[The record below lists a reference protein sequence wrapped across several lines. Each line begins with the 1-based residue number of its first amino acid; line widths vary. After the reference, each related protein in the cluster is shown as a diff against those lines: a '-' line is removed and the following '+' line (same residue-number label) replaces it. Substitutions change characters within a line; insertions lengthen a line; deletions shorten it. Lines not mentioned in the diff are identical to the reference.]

1 MKIRESN
8 SLWLFAT
15 SGLLLNG
22 VKSVP
27 SEPYTASFEAP
38 IIRLNETTTVGY
50 QVNLTTAQST
60 VSGLSI
66 VLCQTSDKKSVDA
79 TNSWQV
85 LDLLSGFCL
94 TTSNTPQEK
103 CKNKPYKGRGNLQFT
118 LLKDAGFNSTGDDS
132 LDNFFLCTSHEDT
145 TQNTICDYSSSIFD
159 ISPAAAGTKLV
170 DQNALNLV
178 PASFS
183 APALLSVT
191 ITSTKSALLQT
202 STPAT
207 TSLSTST
214 STSTSLSLKKK
225 KGLST
230 ASVIGI
236 AFGIFSIF
244 LLIGLIGLVLLRR
257 SSAKKRAQ
265 AAHSLSITSFTKSH
279 LKTEKDNSETP
290 NSQFGWGQMPR
301 GQAECHN
308 PDLVAPPQGIPLPQ
322 AAAGIKG
329 ATDNE
334 VHLRDFRRKSGMKRN
349 SLGSVS
355 ISPIPSLRSES
366 MYDPYRNGE
375 EGLNTMIMN
384 SGMGLGS
391 TAPFLREE
399 GMSAEEMAR
408 LEDEERRIDAAIAA
422 AEAEKMRARR

>member
-1 MKIRESN
+1 MRIRESK
-8 SLWLFAT
+8 SLWLIAT
-15 SGLLLNG
+15 PGLLLHS
-22 VKSVP
+22 VKSIT
-27 SEPYTASFEAP
+27 SEPYTASFETP
-38 IIRLNETTTVGY
+38 IIQLNETATVGY
-50 QVNLTTAQST
+50 QVNLTTAEST

-94 TTSNTPQEK
+94 TTSTTPQDK
-103 CKNKPYKGRGNLQFT
+103 CKNKPYKGRESLQFT
-118 LLKDAGFNSTGDDS
+118 LLKDAAFNSTAGDS

-145 TQNTICDYSSSIFD
+145 TKNTICDYSSSIFN
-159 ISPAAAGTKLV
+159 ISPATDDSKLV
-170 DQNALNLV
+170 EQNALNLV
-178 PASFS
+178 PA
-183 APALLSVT
+183 LLPTPTPIAVT

-202 STPAT
+202 STPPP

-214 STSTSLSLKKK
+214 ILSDASSTKKK

-230 ASVIGI
+230 ASIIGI

-265 AAHSLSITSFTKSH
+265 AAHSLAINSFTNSN
-279 LKTEKDNSETP
+279 LKTEKDNSESPT
-290 NSQFGWGQMPR
+290 SQSGWGQTPR
-301 GQAECHN
+301 EHGQCYNTELVN
-308 PDLVAPPQGIPLPQ
+308 PSQAISIPP
-322 AAAGIKG
+322 ATVVNKG
-329 ATDNE
+329 GTDNE
-334 VHLRDFRRKSGMKRN
+334 VHLGDFRRKSGLKRN

-375 EGLNTMIMN
+375 EGLNAMMMN
-384 SGMGLGS
+384 SGIGMGS

-422 AEAEKMRARR
+422 ADAEKLRAKR